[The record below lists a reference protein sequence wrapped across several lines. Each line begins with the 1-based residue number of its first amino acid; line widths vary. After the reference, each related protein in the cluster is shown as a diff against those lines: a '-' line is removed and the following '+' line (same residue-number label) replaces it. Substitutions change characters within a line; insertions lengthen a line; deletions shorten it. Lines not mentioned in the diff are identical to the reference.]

1 MMQLQWLD
9 SISKVKAADWNAL
22 FPADYPFTRHEFL
35 QALESGGSVGSSS
48 GRQTGWLVRHFVLW
62 QEDQLIAA
70 VPAYLKLHSYG
81 EYLFDW
87 SFAEAYQNYG
97 LDYYPKLLLAI
108 PFTPAEGP
116 RLGLAA
122 GMDKAQLLQWL
133 QQGVGQL
140 NQLLPLSHLQCLYA
154 EPDDQQAFRDAGFVE
169 RFDVQFLW
177 SNQGFQSFND
187 FLAVL
192 TARKRKQIRKERATV
207 AEQGVVLKT
216 LSCADLDFAFWQ
228 QFYGFYCDTYQKRSR
243 HNGYLTAETFR
254 LWGQTMA
261 KRIVVF
267 AAFADEKMLAASLC
281 FQSET
286 SLYGRYW
293 GCAEDF
299 NFLHFECCYYSGIEY
314 CIKQGLQFFDAGAQG
329 EHKLQRGFAPVLR
342 HGFYQFTEKA
352 QHKALNEAIARYC
365 LQEQK
370 ALEQYRQEAE
380 LSLPFANRV
389 DER

>member
-1 MMQLQWLD
+1 MQLQWLD

-22 FPADYPFTRHEFL
+22 FPADYPFSRYEFL
-35 QALESGGSVGSSS
+35 QALELGGSVGSSL
-48 GRQTGWLVRHFVLW
+48 GRETGWLVRHFVVW

-70 VPAYLKLHSYG
+70 VPAYIKLHSYG

-97 LDYYPKLLLAI
+97 LEYYPKLLLAI

-122 GMDKAQLLQWL
+122 GVDKAQVLQWL
-133 QQGVGQL
+133 QQGVSQL
-140 NQLLPLSHLQCLYA
+140 NLVLPLSHLQCLYA
-154 EPDDQQAFRDAGFVE
+154 SPDDQQAFREAGFIE

-177 SNQGFQSFND
+177 SNQSFQLFDD

-192 TARKRKQIRKERATV
+192 TARKRKQMRKERAAV

-216 LSCADLDFAFWQ
+216 LSGADLDLAFWQ

-243 HNGYLTAETFR
+243 HNGYLTADTFWR
-254 LWGQTMA
+254 WGQAMA
-261 KRIVVF
+261 NQMVVF
-267 AAFADEKMLAASLC
+267 AAFVDDQMVAASLC

-286 SLYGRYW
+286 TLYGRYW
-293 GCAEDF
+293 GSEQDF

-342 HGFYQFTEKA
+342 HGFYRFTEKA
-352 QHKALNEAIARYC
+352 EHKAINEAIARYC
-365 LQEQK
+365 VQEQR
-370 ALEQYRQEAE
+370 ALVQYQQEAQD
-380 LSLPFANRV
+380 SLPFANRT
-389 DER
+389 D

>member
-122 GMDKAQLLQWL
+122 AMDKAQLLQWL

-177 SNQGFQSFND
+177 SNQGFQSFNY

-216 LSCADLDFAFWQ
+216 LSGADLDFAFWQ

-286 SLYGRYW
+286 TLYGRYW

>member
-216 LSCADLDFAFWQ
+216 LSGADLDFAFWQ

>member
-35 QALESGGSVGSSS
+35 QALESGGSVGRGS

-62 QEDQLIAA
+62 QDEKLIAA

-216 LSCADLDFAFWQ
+216 LSGADLDFAFWQ

>member
-35 QALESGGSVGSSS
+35 QALESGGSVGRGS

-62 QEDQLIAA
+62 QDEKLIAA

-122 GMDKAQLLQWL
+122 AMDKAQLLQWL

-177 SNQGFQSFND
+177 SNQGFQSFNY

-216 LSCADLDFAFWQ
+216 LSGADLDFAFWQ

-286 SLYGRYW
+286 TLYGRYW

-329 EHKLQRGFAPVLR
+329 EHKLQRGFTPVLR
-342 HGFYQFTEKA
+342 HGFYQFTEKT

>member
-9 SISKVKAADWNAL
+9 SISKVGAADWNAL
-22 FPADYPFTRHEFL
+22 FPADYPFSRHEFL

-62 QEDQLIAA
+62 QDEKLIAA

-122 GMDKAQLLQWL
+122 GMNKAQLLQWL

-154 EPDDQQAFRDAGFVE
+154 EPDDQQAFRDADFVE

-216 LSCADLDFAFWQ
+216 LSGADLDFAFWQ

-243 HNGYLTAETFR
+243 HNGYLTAETFM

-286 SLYGRYW
+286 TLYGRYW

-342 HGFYQFTEKA
+342 HGFYQFTEKT

>member
-9 SISKVKAADWNAL
+9 SISKVGAADWNAL
-22 FPADYPFTRHEFL
+22 FPTDYPFTRHEFL

-62 QEDQLIAA
+62 QDEKLIAA

-122 GMDKAQLLQWL
+122 SMNKAQLLQWL

-216 LSCADLDFAFWQ
+216 LSGADLDFAFWQ

>member
-216 LSCADLDFAFWQ
+216 LSGADLDFAFWQ

-243 HNGYLTAETFR
+243 HNGYLTAETFM

-286 SLYGRYW
+286 TLYGRYW

>member
-9 SISKVKAADWNAL
+9 SISKVGAADWNAL

-122 GMDKAQLLQWL
+122 GMNKAQLLQWL

-216 LSCADLDFAFWQ
+216 LSGADLDFAFWQ

-243 HNGYLTAETFR
+243 HNGYLTAETFM

-286 SLYGRYW
+286 TLYGRYW

-342 HGFYQFTEKA
+342 HGFYQFTEKT

>member
-62 QEDQLIAA
+62 QDEKLIAA

-122 GMDKAQLLQWL
+122 GMNKAQLLQWL

-154 EPDDQQAFRDAGFVE
+154 EPDDQQAFRDADFVE

-216 LSCADLDFAFWQ
+216 LSGADLDFAFWQ

-243 HNGYLTAETFR
+243 HNGYLTAETFM

-286 SLYGRYW
+286 TLYGRYW

-342 HGFYQFTEKA
+342 HGFYQFTEKT

>member
-35 QALESGGSVGSSS
+35 QALESGGSVGSGS

-62 QEDQLIAA
+62 QDEKLIAA

-122 GMDKAQLLQWL
+122 GMDKVQLLQWL

-216 LSCADLDFAFWQ
+216 LSGADLDFAFWQ

-286 SLYGRYW
+286 TLYGRYW

-329 EHKLQRGFAPVLR
+329 EHKLQRGFTPVLR
-342 HGFYQFTEKA
+342 HGFYQFTENA

>member
-216 LSCADLDFAFWQ
+216 LSGADLDFAFWQ

-281 FQSET
+281 FQSEN

>member
-62 QEDQLIAA
+62 QDEKLIAA

-216 LSCADLDFAFWQ
+216 LSGADLDFAFWQ

-286 SLYGRYW
+286 TLYGRYW

>member
-9 SISKVKAADWNAL
+9 SISKVGAADWNAL
-22 FPADYPFTRHEFL
+22 FPTDYPFTRHEFL

-62 QEDQLIAA
+62 QDEKLIAA

-122 GMDKAQLLQWL
+122 GMNKAQLLQWL

-192 TARKRKQIRKERATV
+192 TARKRKQIRKERTTV

-216 LSCADLDFAFWQ
+216 LSGADLDFAFWQ

-286 SLYGRYW
+286 TLYGRYW

-329 EHKLQRGFAPVLR
+329 EHKLQRGFAPVLK
-342 HGFYQFTEKA
+342 HGFYQFTENA

>member
-1 MMQLQWLD
+1 MQLQWLD

-22 FPADYPFTRHEFL
+22 FPADYPFSRYEFL
-35 QALESGGSVGSSS
+35 QALELGGSVGRSL
-48 GRQTGWLVRHFVLW
+48 GRETGWLVRHFVVW

-70 VPAYLKLHSYG
+70 VPAYIKLHSYG

-97 LDYYPKLLLAI
+97 LEYYPKLLLAI

-122 GMDKAQLLQWL
+122 GVDKAQVLLWL
-133 QQGVGQL
+133 QQGVSQL
-140 NQLLPLSHLQCLYA
+140 NLALSLSHLQCLYA
-154 EPDDQQAFRDAGFVE
+154 SPDDQQAFREAGFIE

-177 SNQGFQSFND
+177 SNQSFQHFDD

-207 AEQGVVLKT
+207 AEQGVMLKT
-216 LSCADLDFAFWQ
+216 LSGADLDLAFWQ

-243 HNGYLTAETFR
+243 HNGYLTADTFWR
-254 LWGQTMA
+254 WGQAMA
-261 KRIVVF
+261 NQIVIF
-267 AAFADEKMLAASLC
+267 AAFVDEKMVAASLC

-286 SLYGRYW
+286 TLYGRYW
-293 GCAEDF
+293 GSEQDF
-299 NFLHFECCYYSGIEY
+299 NFLHFECCYYRGIEY

-329 EHKLQRGFAPVLR
+329 EHKLQRGFVPVLR
-342 HGFYQFTEKA
+342 HGFYRFTEKA
-352 QHKALNEAIARYC
+352 EHKAINEAIARYC
-365 LQEQK
+365 AQEQR
-370 ALEQYRQEAE
+370 ALVKYQQDAQD
-380 LSLPFANRV
+380 SLPFANRT
-389 DER
+389 D

>member
-1 MMQLQWLD
+1 MQLQWLD
-9 SISKVKAADWNAL
+9 SISKVDAADWNAL

-35 QALESGGSVGSSS
+35 QALEQGDSVGSSS
-48 GRQTGWLVRHFVLW
+48 GRQTGWLVRHFVVW
-62 QEDQLIAA
+62 QEEQLIAA
-70 VPAYLKLHSYG
+70 VPAYIKLHSYG

-122 GMDKAQLLQWL
+122 GVDKAQLLQWL
-133 QQGVGQL
+133 KQGVSQL
-140 NQLLPLSHLQCLYA
+140 TQALPLSHLQCLYA
-154 EPDDQQAFRDAGFVE
+154 EPADQQVFRDAGFIE

-177 SNQGFQSFND
+177 ANQGFQHFEE

-192 TARKRKQIRKERATV
+192 TARKRKQIRKERAAVT
-207 AEQGVVLKT
+207 EQGIVLKT
-216 LSCADLDFAFWQ
+216 LTGADLTPQFWQ

-261 KRIVVF
+261 KQIVVF
-267 AAFADEKMLAASLC
+267 AAFADEKMVAASLC
-281 FQSET
+281 FQSD
-286 SLYGRYW
+286 SRLYGRYW
-293 GCAEDF
+293 GCEKDF
-299 NFLHFECCYYSGIEY
+299 NFLHFECCYYSGIAY
-314 CIKQGLQFFDAGAQG
+314 CIKRGLQFFDAGAQG

-342 HGFYQFTEKA
+342 HGFYHFMEKA
-352 QHKALNEAIARYC
+352 QHKAINEAIARYC
-365 LQEQK
+365 LQEQR
-370 ALEQYRQEAE
+370 ALVLYQQEAQD
-380 LSLPFANRV
+380 SLPFANRT
-389 DER
+389 D

>member
-122 GMDKAQLLQWL
+122 AMDKAQLLQWL

-177 SNQGFQSFND
+177 SNQGFQSFNY

-192 TARKRKQIRKERATV
+192 TARKRKQIRKERTTV

-216 LSCADLDFAFWQ
+216 LSGADLDFAFWQ

-286 SLYGRYW
+286 TLYGRYW

-329 EHKLQRGFAPVLR
+329 EHKLQRGFTPVLR
-342 HGFYQFTEKA
+342 HGFYQFTQNA

>member
-1 MMQLQWLD
+1 MQLQWLD

-97 LDYYPKLLLAI
+97 LEYYPKLLLAI

-216 LSCADLDFAFWQ
+216 LSGADLDFAFWQ

>member
-97 LDYYPKLLLAI
+97 LEYYPKLLLAI

-216 LSCADLDFAFWQ
+216 LSGADLDFAFWQ

-286 SLYGRYW
+286 TLYGRYW

-342 HGFYQFTEKA
+342 HGFYQFTEKT

>member
-1 MMQLQWLD
+1 MQLQWLD
-9 SISKVKAADWNAL
+9 SINKVKAADWNAL
-22 FPADYPFTRHEFL
+22 FPADYPFSRYEFL
-35 QALESGGSVGSSS
+35 QALELGGSVGSSLA
-48 GRQTGWLVRHFVLW
+48 RDTGWLVRHFVVW
-62 QEDQLIAA
+62 QEDRLLAA
-70 VPAYLKLHSYG
+70 IPAYLKMHSYG

-97 LDYYPKLLLAI
+97 LEYYPKLLLAI

-122 GMDKAQLLQWL
+122 GLDKTQLLQWL
-133 QQGVGQL
+133 QQGVHQL
-140 NQLLPLSHLQCLYA
+140 QQAIPLSHLQCLYA
-154 EPDDQQAFRDAGFVE
+154 APDDQQAFRDSGFIE

-177 SNQGFQSFND
+177 SNQGFQYFDD

-192 TARKRKQIRKERATV
+192 TARKRKQIRKERSAVT
-207 AEQGVVLKT
+207 EQGVVLRT
-216 LSCADLDFAFWQ
+216 LTGAELDAAFWQ

-243 HNGYLTAETFR
+243 HNGYLTADTFR
-254 LWGQTMA
+254 RWGQTMA
-261 KRIVVF
+261 KQIVVF
-267 AAFADEKMLAASLC
+267 AAFVDKKMLAASLC

-286 SLYGRYW
+286 TLYGRYW

-299 NFLHFECCYYSGIEY
+299 NFLHFECCYYSGIDY

-342 HGFYQFTEKA
+342 HGFYSFTEKA
-352 QHKALNEAIARYC
+352 QHKAINEAIARYC

-370 ALEQYRQEAE
+370 AIEQYRQEAE
-380 LSLPFANRV
+380 LSLPFANRT
-389 DER
+389 D

>member
-1 MMQLQWLD
+1 MQLQWLD

-22 FPADYPFTRHEFL
+22 FPADYPFSRYEFL
-35 QALESGGSVGSSS
+35 QALELGGSVGSSL
-48 GRQTGWLVRHFVLW
+48 GRESGWLVRHFVVW
-62 QEDQLIAA
+62 QDEKLIAA
-70 VPAYLKLHSYG
+70 VPAYIKLHSYG

-97 LDYYPKLLLAI
+97 LEYYPKLLLAI

-122 GMDKAQLLQWL
+122 GVDKAQLLQWL
-133 QQGVGQL
+133 QQGVSQL
-140 NQLLPLSHLQCLYA
+140 NLVLPLSHLQCLYA
-154 EPDDQQAFRDAGFVE
+154 SPDDQQAFRDAGFIE

-177 SNQGFQSFND
+177 ANQNFQHFDD

-216 LSCADLDFAFWQ
+216 LSGADLDLAFWQ

-243 HNGYLTAETFR
+243 HNGYLTADTFWR
-254 LWGQTMA
+254 WGQAMA
-261 KRIVVF
+261 NEMVVF
-267 AAFADEKMLAASLC
+267 AAFVDDQMVAASLC

-286 SLYGRYW
+286 TLYGRYW
-293 GCAEDF
+293 GSEQDF
-299 NFLHFECCYYSGIEY
+299 NFLHFECCYYSGIDY

-342 HGFYQFTEKA
+342 HGFYHFTEKA
-352 QHKALNEAIARYC
+352 EHKAINEAIARYC
-365 LQEQK
+365 VQEQR
-370 ALEQYRQEAE
+370 ALVLYQQDAQD
-380 LSLPFANRV
+380 SLPFANRT
-389 DER
+389 D

>member
-1 MMQLQWLD
+1 M
-9 SISKVKAADWNAL
+9 AN
-22 FPADYPFTRHEFL
+22 TC
-35 QALESGGSVGSSS
+35 
-48 GRQTGWLVRHFVLW
+48 
-62 QEDQLIAA
+62 
-70 VPAYLKLHSYG
+70 
-81 EYLFDW
+81 FDW

-122 GMDKAQLLQWL
+122 GMNKAQLLQWL

-216 LSCADLDFAFWQ
+216 LSGADLDFAFWQ
-228 QFYGFYCDTYQKRSR
+228 QFYGFYCDTLSK
-243 HNGYLTAETFR
+243 TFP
-254 LWGQTMA
+254 
-261 KRIVVF
+261 
-267 AAFADEKMLAASLC
+267 S
-281 FQSET
+281 
-286 SLYGRYW
+286 
-293 GCAEDF
+293 
-299 NFLHFECCYYSGIEY
+299 
-314 CIKQGLQFFDAGAQG
+314 
-329 EHKLQRGFAPVLR
+329 
-342 HGFYQFTEKA
+342 
-352 QHKALNEAIARYC
+352 
-365 LQEQK
+365 
-370 ALEQYRQEAE
+370 
-380 LSLPFANRV
+380 
-389 DER
+389 

>member
-1 MMQLQWLD
+1 MQLQWLD
-9 SISKVKAADWNAL
+9 SISKVEAADWNAL
-22 FPADYPFTRHEFL
+22 FPPDYPFTRHEFL
-35 QALESGGSVGSSS
+35 QALEAGGSVGQSS
-48 GRQTGWLVRHFVLW
+48 GRQTGWLVQHFVLW

-122 GMDKAQLLQWL
+122 GVDKAQLLQWL
-133 QQGVGQL
+133 QQGVSQL
-140 NQLLPLSHLQCLYA
+140 NKVLPLSHLQCLYA
-154 EPDDQQAFRDAGFVE
+154 EPGDQQAFRDAGFIE

-177 SNQGFQSFND
+177 ANQNFQHFDD

-192 TARKRKQIRKERATV
+192 TARKRKQIRKERAAVT
-207 AEQGVVLKT
+207 EQGIVLKT
-216 LSCADLDFAFWQ
+216 LSGADLDLAFWQ
-228 QFYGFYCDTYQKRSR
+228 QFYGFYCSTYQKRSR
-243 HNGYLTAETFR
+243 HNGYLTADTFR

-261 KRIVVF
+261 KKIVVF

-299 NFLHFECCYYSGIEY
+299 NFLHFECCYYSGIDY
-314 CIKQGLQFFDAGAQG
+314 CIRQGLQFFDAGAQG

-342 HGFYQFTEKA
+342 HGFYRFTEKA
-352 QHKALNEAIARYC
+352 QHKAINEAIARYC
-365 LQEQK
+365 LQEQR
-370 ALEQYRQEAE
+370 ALVLYQQEAE
-380 LSLPFANRV
+380 DSLPFANRT
-389 DER
+389 D

>member
-216 LSCADLDFAFWQ
+216 LSGADLDFAFWQ

-380 LSLPFANRV
+380 LSLPCANRV
-389 DER
+389 DDR

>member
-62 QEDQLIAA
+62 QDEKLIAA

-122 GMDKAQLLQWL
+122 AMDKVQLLQWL

-216 LSCADLDFAFWQ
+216 LSGADLDFAFWQ

-286 SLYGRYW
+286 TLYGRYW

-342 HGFYQFTEKA
+342 HGFYQFTEKT

>member
-35 QALESGGSVGSSS
+35 QALESGGSVGSGS

-62 QEDQLIAA
+62 QDEKLIAA

-216 LSCADLDFAFWQ
+216 LSGADLDFAFWQ

-286 SLYGRYW
+286 TLYGRYW

-329 EHKLQRGFAPVLR
+329 EHKLQRGFTPVLR
-342 HGFYQFTEKA
+342 HGFYQFTENA